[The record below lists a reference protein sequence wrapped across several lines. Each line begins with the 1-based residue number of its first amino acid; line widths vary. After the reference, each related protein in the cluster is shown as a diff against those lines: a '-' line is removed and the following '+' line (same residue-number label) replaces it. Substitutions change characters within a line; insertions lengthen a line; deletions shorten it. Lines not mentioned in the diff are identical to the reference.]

1 MKKPLLFVA
10 IIFFWFLRISQAE
23 TIDVHIKGVDDG
35 IKTTKQQD
43 YKEAVLFA
51 KREAVERAGVMI
63 KSITTVKDLV
73 LNSDYIESQAE
84 AVLLPGYNIL
94 DMGYSENGT
103 YQVVL
108 IGKIRTNDEEN
119 KEFVVLIHEGFSFP
133 MGMTYEEVFSRVEK
147 ESEDVKKIKCKTWL
161 YRVDRKNKQC
171 TLVYST
177 ECKYNGFFP
186 NTKWYFFYFK
196 NNLLNGVNI
205 DYTFDLDTKFFDG
218 SGKFESVTGE
228 ILIELFNSIFRR
240 FTVKYGQPVFN
251 NNYDKA
257 WTTPSTHIFLKYDTY
272 LKTVS
277 AKYLFKNH

>member
-23 TIDVHIKGVDDG
+23 TIDVHLKGVDDG
-35 IKTTKQQD
+35 IKSTKQQD

-196 NNLLNGVNI
+196 NNLLNE
-205 DYTFDLDTKFFDG
+205 YRTK
-218 SGKFESVTGE
+218 
-228 ILIELFNSIFRR
+228 NS
-240 FTVKYGQPVFN
+240 
-251 NNYDKA
+251 
-257 WTTPSTHIFLKYDTY
+257 
-272 LKTVS
+272 
-277 AKYLFKNH
+277 